1 MTATLWLGT
10 YLLHSTVLCGAV
22 LLLRELLR
30 RVDGAETLWRA
41 AVLLPVASATI
52 AQSPDLDLISRA
64 PVTAFTSGPW
74 TGPDVLTALA
84 TLWLLIGALLVLRD
98 GLAHWL
104 FVRKLGTREPAN
116 ETLVATVTDLLH
128 HPLVR
133 RPIRLTCASV
143 TASPIV
149 LGSEICLPARA
160 LRDLPLEQFRA
171 LVAHEVAHIVRRDGQ
186 WFSALAWLE
195 SALFV
200 QPLNR
205 IARRELHHLAE
216 LACDEWAARELADPR
231 VVADCLVEVAGWS
244 RSDRPKTVPAAVGR
258 TRGLTHRVHR
268 LLEPRRP
275 AHRLSGAFC
284 VLTLTVTAMALPRLV
299 VTAPLPVA
307 QRSARFLEGYALGR
321 AYAERRGTPVAGT
334 PSPESLKWRADIERQ
349 LQTPGR

>member
-1 MTATLWLGT
+1 MTVTLWLGT

-22 LLLRELLR
+22 LLLRKPLR
-30 RVDGAETLWRA
+30 RVDGAESLWRA
-41 AVLLPVASATI
+41 AVLLPVVSATL
-52 AQSPDLDLISRA
+52 AQCPGLELISRA
-64 PVTAFTSGPW
+64 PVTPFTSGLW
-74 TGPDVLTALA
+74 TAPDVLTALA

-98 GLAHWL
+98 GLAHWM

-116 ETLVATVTDLLH
+116 EALVATVTDLLH

-171 LVAHEVAHIVRRDGQ
+171 VVAHEVAHIVRRDGQ

-244 RSDRPKTVPAAVGR
+244 RSDRPQTVPAAVGS
-258 TRGLTHRVHR
+258 RGLTHRVHR

-284 VLTLTVTAMALPRLV
+284 VLTLTVTAMALPRLGV
-299 VTAPLPVA
+299 PAPLPVE
-307 QRSARFLEGYALGR
+307 QRSVRFLEGYALGR
-321 AYAERRGTPVAGT
+321 AYAGRRGTPVAHT
-334 PSPESLKWRADIERQ
+334 PSVESLQRRADIERQ
-349 LQTPGR
+349 LQTRGH